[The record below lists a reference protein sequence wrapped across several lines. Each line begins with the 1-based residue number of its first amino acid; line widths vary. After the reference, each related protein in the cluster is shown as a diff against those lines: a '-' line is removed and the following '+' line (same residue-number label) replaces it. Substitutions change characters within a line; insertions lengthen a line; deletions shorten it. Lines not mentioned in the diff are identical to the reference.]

1 MRGHWI
7 QKNRPVNWEDPKKL
21 FAVAKPGSPKDNKGV
36 TSKLSTYHGKSW
48 LSILGD
54 SSKEHWKEIF
64 ASHTFHE
71 IQMYYPMRVIRD
83 QKFKLIWNIAH
94 PLPYPFASDL
104 WAASSFQ
111 AQYRESMSAPYGQK
125 TVRDYIHRPEFE
137 FFQIEQDPYESKNLA
152 DNSNYSSLL
161 KSYKDKLKSAQSM
174 FNDPWILKWKYE

>member
-1 MRGHWI
+1 M
-7 QKNRPVNWEDPKKL
+7 K
-21 FAVAKPGSPKDNKGV
+21 
-36 TSKLSTYHGKSW
+36 SKCTTYAG
-48 LSILGD
+48 
-54 SSKEHWKEIF
+54 
-64 ASHTFHE
+64 
-71 IQMYYPMRVIRD
+71 YRD